1 MHSYATKSD
10 VKNATGVNTSDFAK
24 NTYLANLKS
33 GVNQLDIDQLAE
45 LDADKLKPVAV
56 DLKK

>member
-1 MHSYATKSD
+1 MRSYATKSD

-33 GVNQLDIDQLAE
+33 EVNQLDIDQLAE

>member
-1 MHSYATKSD
+1 MRSYATKSD

-33 GVNQLDIDQLAE
+33 EVNQLDIDQLAE
-45 LDADKLKPVAV
+45 LDAAKLKPVAV
-56 DLKK
+56 DFKK

>member
-1 MHSYATKSD
+1 MRSYATKSD

-33 GVNQLDIDQLAE
+33 EVDQLDIDKLAQ
-45 LDADKLKPVAV
+45 LDADMLKPVAV
-56 DLKK
+56 DLEK

>member
-1 MHSYATKSD
+1 M
-10 VKNATGVNTSDFAK
+10 KNATGVNTSDFAK

-33 GVNQLDIDQLAE
+33 EVNQLDIDQLAE